1 MFWHASL
8 LLPVRSQQYF
18 DLRSVRGISGSCFY
32 HL

>member
-1 MFWHASL
+1 VFWNTSL

-18 DLRSVRGISGSCFY
+18 DLRGISGISGSYFY